1 MISSMSFSMRT
12 SRPSLSSC
20 WTSSR
25 PSPFLYAPV
34 WTMPPA
40 RIVPHRPEILLAMSQ
55 LAWLISRHCRTGHN
69 RHPHSMLSPWGC
81 SPLAGRGP
89 CCSRW
94 RSGWCRP
101 RPWRTPPRGSP
112 RPGGAPRSSRACS
125 SPPWRIPSSP
135 GCWCSSRLLWWS
147 RLQQVSPEYSK
158 RFLLYV

>member
-55 LAWLISRHCRTGHN
+55 LAWLISRHWHGGVTTHNFSLVSPSARSPPECR
-69 RHPHSMLSPWGC
+69 RL
-81 SPLAGRGP
+81 
-89 CCSRW
+89 CCRRW
-94 RSGWCRP
+94 RSGWCRL
-101 RPWRTPPRGSP
+101 RLWRTPRRGSP
-112 RPGGAPRSSRACS
+112 RRRGAPRSSPVCS
-125 SPPWRIPSSP
+125 SPPWRSTV
-135 GCWCSSRLLWWS
+135 
-147 RLQQVSPEYSK
+147 QYSTVQYSTVQPT
-158 RFLLYV
+158 LT